1 MSVVNNGI
9 QKSISLNRAA
19 YQDIANS
26 EKGIDGGEGI
36 GISEASAY
44 EDNQKVY
51 SPDTFIFA
59 IGQIIE
65 CRLSTQYVHH
75 NYKVSRNYVSHFQR
89 SCADKKNRTDGLTD
103 KGTDGC

>member
-1 MSVVNNGI
+1 MSVVNHGI

-19 YQDIANS
+19 YIMDIANS

-44 EDNQKVY
+44 EGNQKVY

-89 SCADKKNRTDGLTD
+89 SCADKTNKKKTGLTD
-103 KGTDGC
+103 

>member
-1 MSVVNNGI
+1 M
-9 QKSISLNRAA
+9 
-19 YQDIANS
+19 DIANS

-89 SCADKKNRTDGLTD
+89 SCADKKKTKQKTGLTD
-103 KGTDGC
+103 